1 MNEQEI
7 LEKLSPIFQNV
18 FNDDELKLN
27 MELTSEDIDE
37 WSSLSQTLMITEVEK
52 EFGITFKLREVAV
65 MDNMDTI
72 VKLIQNKLE

>member
-18 FNDDELKLN
+18 FNDDELELN